1 MVLDFSL
8 VALAVCA
15 PRTACWDR
23 SDRIVRNLHACHLL
37 KALRPLASGHLRL
50 CTFIVRLLTL
60 QQPISHG
67 SAGLLGIG
75 GGSIISPLLVELKVN
90 PAVGGATA
98 SLMVVFS
105 GSLSLLS
112 YALSGSLNMV
122 YGEIYG
128 ITAFVAAAVGAT
140 VIGHIVRRTGK
151 VRDHPGFSA
160 FRKQGLRVVLKDI
173 PQADW

>member
-1 MVLDFSL
+1 M
-8 VALAVCA
+8 
-15 PRTACWDR
+15 
-23 SDRIVRNLHACHLL
+23 
-37 KALRPLASGHLRL
+37 
-50 CTFIVRLLTL
+50 LTL
-60 QQPISHG
+60 QAPTSRG

-151 VRDHPGFSA
+151 ARALPGLHA
-160 FRKQGLRVVLKDI
+160 L
-173 PQADW
+173 

>member
-1 MVLDFSL
+1 M
-8 VALAVCA
+8 LAVRVCQ
-15 PRTACWDR
+15 PACWNTCDNT
-23 SDRIVRNLHACHLL
+23 VRNLRACQLL
-37 KALRPLASGHLRL
+37 KALRPLASGNLAL
-50 CTFIVRLLTL
+50 CKRTARLLTL
-60 QQPISHG
+60 HALTSHG
-67 SAGLLGIG
+67 CAGLLGIG

-140 VIGHIVRRTGK
+140 VIGHVVRRTGK
-151 VRDHPGFSA
+151 ARDHRGFAAS
-160 FRKQGLRVVLKDI
+160 RKARAAGR
-173 PQADW
+173 A